1 MITFCHVNYPFLF
14 YRCVVCCTGSNQGAR
29 TTALCSPAP
38 KIMCM
43 RWELQVLYPVPLRGL
58 HGVLGVHCPLCLQ
71 VNLGP
76 EGWNGKR
83 NTKAQQE
90 AAAHRQVFSLLLSRS
105 CLSEGGGG
113 HILRECPNSK
123 PHYNKPDQLPVS
135 CLGCTES
142 RCRQACLTSS
152 KLYSSYPGLHRAE
165 MCQPLLWQYSRRP
178 FNLTKYTPP
187 LRAWLGLHLVEPSPL
202 YPGFH
207 WVHLW
212 SGDYTSIWNPRA
224 VSLVM
229 DSW

>member
-1 MITFCHVNYPFLF
+1 MILIIKLNNTILSYKLPPFFSMGVLDAPLDRIKELEIQVQQRSVHHLQLQKFGASDDNFRF
-14 YRCVVCCTGSNQGAR
+14 YTQFHS
-29 TTALCSPAP
+29 
-38 KIMCM
+38 
-43 RWELQVLYPVPLRGL
+43 GL

-71 VNLGP
+71 VNLLVQVP

-165 MCQPLLWQYSRRP
+165 MCQPLL
-178 FNLTKYTPP
+178 
-187 LRAWLGLHLVEPSPL
+187 
-202 YPGFH
+202 
-207 WVHLW
+207 
-212 SGDYTSIWNPRA
+212 
-224 VSLVM
+224 
-229 DSW
+229 